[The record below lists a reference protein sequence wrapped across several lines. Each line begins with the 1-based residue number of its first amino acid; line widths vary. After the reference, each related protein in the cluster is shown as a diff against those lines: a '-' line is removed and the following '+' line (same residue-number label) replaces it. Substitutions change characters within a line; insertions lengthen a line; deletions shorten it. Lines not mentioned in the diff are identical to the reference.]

1 MANEIST
8 LTDLNGVTHD
18 IEDSTARSAIQ
29 TLDGQA
35 VKSVNGQTP
44 TAGAVLI
51 GAGNIGYDNTSSGMI
66 ADDLQEAVDE
76 LHTDLGTKANTA
88 DLAAVATSGSAADVS
103 YDNTNSGLTADDV
116 QEAVDELNGTLT
128 GHTSDSTIHVTS
140 SDKTTWNG
148 KQDALTFDNT
158 PTASS
163 TNPVTSGG
171 VKTALDNQKYFYID
185 SEGYGCINY
194 DLFQTA

>member
-51 GAGNIGYDNTSSGMI
+51 GAGNIGYDNTNSGM
-66 ADDLQEAVDE
+66 
-76 LHTDLGTKANTA
+76 
-88 DLAAVATSGSAADVS
+88 
-103 YDNTNSGLTADDV
+103 TADDV
-116 QEAVDELNGTLT
+116 QEAVDELNAALS

-140 SDKTTWNG
+140 TDKTTWNG
-148 KQDALTFDNT
+148 KQDALNFDSA